1 MQINLIIILSTLIVS
16 LISIVGMV
24 TLTLKKKILKQ
35 ILFILVAFSAGSLL
49 GAAFFDILPEV
60 VESSGAAGISYIL
73 AGIMIFFIIEKYINW
88 HHCHEGDCDVK
99 PLAVLNLVGDGIHNL
114 IDGALIAASYLYNF
128 HLGLITTIAVILHE
142 IPQELGDFAI
152 LIHAGLKPKKALF
165 LNFLSALVAILG
177 SVATLFFAKSFQNIV
192 PILLSI
198 AGGGFIYLALVDI
211 IPDMHKELDKKIVV
225 IQSVALFSGLAVM
238 FLLSRVLG

>member
-73 AGIMIFFIIEKYINW
+73 AGIMIFLSSRNTST
-88 HHCHEGDCDVK
+88 
-99 PLAVLNLVGDGIHNL
+99 GITAMREIAMSSRLLCL
-114 IDGALIAASYLYNF
+114 I
-128 HLGLITTIAVILHE
+128 
-142 IPQELGDFAI
+142 
-152 LIHAGLKPKKALF
+152 
-165 LNFLSALVAILG
+165 
-177 SVATLFFAKSFQNIV
+177 
-192 PILLSI
+192 
-198 AGGGFIYLALVDI
+198 
-211 IPDMHKELDKKIVV
+211 
-225 IQSVALFSGLAVM
+225 
-238 FLLSRVLG
+238 